1 MRYASIRSTDISDGE
16 GVGISLFVQGCHF
29 HCKNCFN
36 QSTWDF
42 NGGEEFTI
50 DIKEEM
56 FRLLDKPYIMRI
68 SILGGEPLSPPNR
81 QEVCDLCE
89 EIKQKFPDKIIW
101 LYTGYTFKEIQ
112 EFQSNIFDF
121 IDVLVDGRYED
132 EKRNLRLRFRGS
144 TNQNIWRKNEMGWY
158 ISQMDIKGDYNVQN

>member
-1 MRYASIRSTDISDGE
+1 MRYASIRSMDISDGE

-42 NGGEEFTI
+42 NGGEEFTK

-56 FRLLDKPYIMRI
+56 FQLLDKPYMMRI

-81 QEVCDLCE
+81 QEVRDLCE
-89 EIKQKFPDKIIW
+89 EIKQRFPDKKLW
-101 LYTGYTFKEIQ
+101 LYTGYKKEDLNDTDILN
-112 EFQSNIFDF
+112 FV
-121 IDVLVDGRYED
+121 DVLVDGQYED
-132 EKRNLRLRFRGS
+132 DKRNLRLQFRGS
-144 TNQNIWRKNEMGWY
+144 TNQRIWRKIEGEWLE
-158 ISQMDIKGDYNVQN
+158 SQDDIILDSKGI